1 MGANPYEL
9 LANGIVEQAAKDWR
23 NAMKRLRKNP
33 ANRQAQ
39 IMKVETEDFFR
50 SDWFKVLTAVDG
62 ERLLAQL
69 KGEFA

>member
-1 MGANPYEL
+1 MGANPYEM

-23 NAMKRLRKNP
+23 SAMKRLCKNP

-39 IMKVETEDFFR
+39 IMKTETEDFFR
-50 SDWFKVLTAVDG
+50 SGWFKVLSAVDG